1 MEEVPGWPEPCI
13 CCGSEGRAGANSWFG
28 FLTTVFHLLPS
39 LVMDSSGTSI
49 QGEAKELPLYSKQ
62 EPSTVLNTV
71 DVDPNPAIAEAQRSV
86 EEPTTTA
93 SNSLRPCRMHAIDNL
108 RTVLI
113 MLLIVEHTVLETA
126 STAKV
131 TEGSKSITA
140 LTVFVGMTRAH
151 VIGMLYFISGFASR
165 FSMAHHSPNP
175 LFFLGKKVARGAI
188 GILGCRSIT
197 LATRY
202 LYAPWPEAAGTFYST
217 VGGKETLTT
226 GPMYYIALLLAL
238 DTIFAIFRA
247 LMVFTGT
254 FSRKIIT
261 SKIRYNITK
270 LTLLIVV
277 EIWTSLIGVGFITF
291 PSQITAFLSSVDA
304 IQPFFPT
311 QYILSFFT
319 GTLFIDV
326 WRFVLFEVHPQ
337 FHRLTLVLRIV
348 LSASALRIMLYYYPD
363 PMQHFFSI
371 TNAPTMTFPSSGGT
385 QFNTPLY
392 FYVVWITTTYFIIPT
407 SVVALFFSTKALKQD
422 WGLISRTAFIQPF
435 IHMVFVIGTARHSGM
450 IDNIILRCGFV
461 GMVSIM
467 CAWSVAVALAMLMRF
482 GRVLVANMRGS
493 PGVTDEEKNVN

>member
-1 MEEVPGWPEPCI
+1 MQ
-13 CCGSEGRAGANSWFG
+13 SEAN
-28 FLTTVFHLLPS
+28 
-39 LVMDSSGTSI
+39 
-49 QGEAKELPLYSKQ
+49 ELPLYSKKD
-62 EPSTVLNTV
+62 PITALNIV
-71 DVDPNPAIAEAQRSV
+71 DVDLNPATEEAQRSV
-86 EEPTTTA
+86 DSEEPTTTA
-93 SNSLRPCRMHAIDNL
+93 PNSLRPRRMHAIDNL

-113 MLLIVEHTVLETA
+113 VLLILEHTVLETV

-131 TEGSKSITA
+131 TEGSKSTTT
-140 LTVFVGMTRAH
+140 LTLFVGMTRAH

-165 FSMAHHSPNP
+165 YSMAHHSPNP
-175 LFFLGKKVARGAI
+175 LFFLGRKVARGAI
-188 GILGCRSIT
+188 GILGCHSIT

-202 LYAPWPEAAGTFYST
+202 IYAPWPEATGTFYST

-238 DTIFAIFRA
+238 DTTFAIFRV
-247 LMVFTGT
+247 LLLFTGT
-254 FSRKIIT
+254 FSRKIIA
-261 SKIRYNITK
+261 SKIRYNIAK
-270 LTLLIVV
+270 FTLLIVV

-291 PSQITAFLSSVDA
+291 PSRITAFLSSVDA

-311 QYILSFFT
+311 QYILSYFA

-326 WRFVLFEVHPQ
+326 WRFVLFEVHPK
-337 FHRLTLVLRIV
+337 FHRLTLVLRIILSTSV
-348 LSASALRIMLYYYPD
+348 LRAMLYYYPD
-363 PMQHFFSI
+363 PMQRFFSI
-371 TNAPTMTFPSSGGT
+371 TTAPTMTFPSSGGT
-385 QFNTPLY
+385 QFNSPLY
-392 FYVVWITTTYFIIPT
+392 FYVVWITITYFIIPT

-435 IHMVFVIGTARHSGM
+435 IHMVFVIGAARYSGM

-467 CAWSVAVALAMLMRF
+467 CGWSVAVALAMLTRF